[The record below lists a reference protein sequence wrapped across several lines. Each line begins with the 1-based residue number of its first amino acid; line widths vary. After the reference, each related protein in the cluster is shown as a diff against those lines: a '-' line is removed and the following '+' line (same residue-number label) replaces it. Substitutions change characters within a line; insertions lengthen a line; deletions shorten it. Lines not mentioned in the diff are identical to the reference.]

1 MSETADS
8 APDSVGP
15 EPHKEPNPEMSAIG
29 LGMFTALLL
38 LLLPLLPFL
47 VIIWGIGKLLD
58 YGT

>member
-1 MSETADS
+1 MSETANS
-8 APDSVGP
+8 GEYSVGP
-15 EPHKEPNPEMSAIG
+15 QPKPKSNPGMSAIG
-29 LGMFTALLL
+29 FGMFAALVL